1 MTANQ
6 VFEPGADAGMER
18 LPPQDLSAEQGVLG
32 GMMLSKDAIADV
44 VEKVRSTDFY
54 RPAHEL
60 IYEAI
65 IDLYGRGEPAD
76 LLTVSDE
83 LSKRGTLQRIGG
95 SAYLADLID
104 MVPTAANA
112 GFYADIVTERSTL
125 RKLVEAGTR
134 IVQLGYA
141 ADGGEV
147 DAAVNEAQ
155 AQIYAVTERGAS
167 EDFVPLAETIEET
180 VDSIEAIQSLSLIH
194 I

>member
-76 LLTVSDE
+76 LLTCPMS
-83 LSKRGTLQRIGG
+83 SPNAAPC
-95 SAYLADLID
+95 SAS
-104 MVPTAANA
+104 AAPH
-112 GFYADIVTERSTL
+112 TL
-125 RKLVEAGTR
+125 RTLSIWCPLLRTPASTR
-134 IVQLGYA
+134 
-141 ADGGEV
+141 
-147 DAAVNEAQ
+147 
-155 AQIYAVTERGAS
+155 TS
-167 EDFVPLAETIEET
+167 
-180 VDSIEAIQSLSLIH
+180 
-194 I
+194 